1 MFRLRAPKRVIE
13 HPLPDG
19 RIMWLEISDVKDGRG
34 RVIGSIVAHGGFDGE
49 HETIDDVYLDELLTQ
64 HPPDL

>member
-1 MFRLRAPKRVIE
+1 MIE

-19 RIMWLEISDVKDGRG
+19 RRMWLEIKDVKDGRG

-49 HETIDDVYLDELLTQ
+49 TETLDDVYLDELLTR
-64 HPPDL
+64 HPPEL